1 MKYFLLPTA
10 GYSNKGDSLMIEGVL
25 DRIKEY
31 NNNSNVSIPIFYK
44 FPKNKYS
51 LSTVS
56 CAHKHRNNWKHFI
69 YRSVGNTVNS
79 LLYILPKNLRKKFKL
94 VRVKDI
100 DVVLDTSGFYLGD
113 QWPNKHMLKM
123 VDSYKKYKKHGA
135 KIILM
140 PKAFG
145 PINKEGTI
153 ALAKGLFSIA
163 DVIYARD
170 KFSLSEL
177 EKHGIKGDKIKLCPD
192 YSSVVKPQKDS
203 NQEKY
208 KGMVCLI
215 PNFRFIDKSNITS
228 DYYINSFVKII
239 NNLRERGLE
248 SYFVIHSMIYDVDIA
263 HKVNDQLDTKVDII
277 EEPDPKKL
285 KGYIG
290 QALFSIS
297 SRYHGIMNS
306 LSQNV
311 PSIGTSWNHKY
322 VELYKEYGII
332 DLLVTEFSYEDILS
346 KIDYLLSDNKINIAI
361 DSIKDRNITVHEV
374 VENMWSNVFD
384 IIDK

>member
-1 MKYFLLPTA
+1 
-10 GYSNKGDSLMIEGVL
+10 
-25 DRIKEY
+25 
-31 NNNSNVSIPIFYK
+31 
-44 FPKNKYS
+44 
-51 LSTVS
+51 
-56 CAHKHRNNWKHFI
+56 
-69 YRSVGNTVNS
+69 
-79 LLYILPKNLRKKFKL
+79 
-94 VRVKDI
+94 
-100 DVVLDTSGFYLGD
+100 
-113 QWPNKHMLKM
+113 MLKM

-153 ALAKGLFSIA
+153 ALAKGLFSVA

-192 YSSVVKPQKDS
+192 YSSVVKPKKDS

-228 DYYINSFVKII
+228 DYYVNSFVKII

-263 HKVNDQLDTKVDII
+263 HRVNNLLDIKVDII

-290 QALFSIS
+290 QALFSVS

-332 DLLVTEFSYEDILS
+332 DLLVTEFSYEEILS
-346 KIDYLLSDNKINIAI
+346 KIDYLLSDNEINIASN
-361 DSIKDRNITVHEV
+361 SIKNRNITVHEV
-374 VENMWSNVFD
+374 VENMWSNVFE